1 MNGLYVLG
9 DVAPTLPD
17 DEDIWVAPGAR
28 VMGNVVMA
36 RGVSVWFNAV
46 IRGDNDP
53 IIIGENTNIQD
64 GTVMHSDPGSP
75 LTIGAGCTIGHNAII
90 HGCTIGENSLIGM
103 GATVLNGAVI
113 GKNCLVGA
121 NALVTEG
128 KTFPDGSL
136 IVGSPAKAVKPL
148 SEAAVMGLRGSA
160 LHYRENMKR
169 FRSDLRP
176 VE

>member
-1 MNGLYVLG
+1 MNGLYALGARQPVLPEDG
-9 DVAPTLPD
+9 
-17 DEDIWVAPGAR
+17 DIWIAPGAH
-28 VMGNVVMA
+28 VMGRVILS

-53 IIIGENTNIQD
+53 ITIGENTNIQD

-75 LTIGAGCTIGHNAII
+75 LTIGMGCTIGHNAII
-90 HGCTIGENSLIGM
+90 HGCIIGDNSLIGM

-113 GKNCLVGA
+113 GRDCLVGA

-136 IVGSPAKAVKPL
+136 IVGSPARAVKPL
-148 SEAAVMGLRGSA
+148 TPAAIMGLRASA
-160 LHYRENMKR
+160 AHYRENMMR
-169 FRSDLRP
+169 FRADLKP
-176 VE
+176 IG

>member
-1 MNGLYVLG
+1 MTGLYAIGDAEPVLPEDQ
-9 DVAPTLPD
+9 DVW
-17 DEDIWVAPGAR
+17 IAPGAR
-28 VMGNVVMA
+28 VMGKVIMA

-53 IIIGENTNIQD
+53 ITIGENSNIQD
-64 GTVMHSDPGSP
+64 CTVMHSDPGSP
-75 LTIGAGCTIGHNAII
+75 LTIGDGCTIGHKAII
-90 HGCTIGENSLIGM
+90 HGCTIGDNTLIGM

-136 IVGSPAKAVKPL
+136 IVGSPAKAIKPL
-148 SEAAVMGLRGSA
+148 SEAAIQGLRGSA

-169 FRSDLRP
+169 FRKDLRP
-176 VE
+176 LN